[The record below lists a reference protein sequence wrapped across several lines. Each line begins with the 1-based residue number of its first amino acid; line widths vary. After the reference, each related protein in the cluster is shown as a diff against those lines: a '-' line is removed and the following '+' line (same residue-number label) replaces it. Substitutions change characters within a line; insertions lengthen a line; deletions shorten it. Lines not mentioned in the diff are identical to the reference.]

1 MHSQRS
7 RSARQWAV
15 ELSCALGCVL
25 CALCTRAPGVCAQAT
40 TVSTVSQ
47 GSPPTGDVVP
57 AALPASPADVRLE
70 LSSLRVELDAA
81 RFSSVEART
90 KALLAEPTLHAKER
104 NDALELLAIAQ
115 IAARADAAAEGT
127 LRELF
132 ARDPEHVAHV
142 RDPGPNVAAM
152 FERVRS
158 QKVPASAVPITVS
171 ALRDA
176 QGRVI
181 VELALG
187 VGHDALD
194 SVHVFAR
201 ASGDTLRSRAGARAS
216 TPGAGTSGGALGET
230 SHVVA
235 DVGARTLLA
244 VALPPAPHKA
254 SAIALYVE
262 GRAPSGAVL
271 GRDGSESAP
280 LLVRLEPATP
290 ACAEVPLRRR
300 WWVWTSAALVVSG
313 AAIAGALAAH

>member
-1 MHSQRS
+1 VTFVVHSQRS
-7 RSARQWAV
+7 GSARQWAV
-15 ELSCALGCVL
+15 ELSCALCCVL
-25 CALCTRAPGVCAQAT
+25 CALCTRAPSVCAQAA
-40 TVSTVSQ
+40 TVSAV
-47 GSPPTGDVVP
+47 GHGAPPTADAAPP
-57 AALPASPADVRLE
+57 ALLTSPADVRLE
-70 LSSLRVELDAA
+70 LSSLRGELDAA

-90 KALLAEPTLHAKER
+90 KTLLAAPTLRAQER

-158 QKVPASAVPITVS
+158 QKVPPTTVPITVS

-187 VGHDALD
+187 VGHDAVD

-201 ASGDTLRSRAGARAS
+201 PSGAALGDGAS
-216 TPGAGTSGGALGET
+216 AGTADET

-235 DVGARTLLA
+235 DVGARTALA
-244 VALPPAPHKA
+244 VALPPAPQKA

-271 GRDGSESAP
+271 GRDGSERAP
-280 LLVRLEPATP
+280 LLIRLEPAAP
-290 ACAEVPLRRR
+290 ACADVPLRRR
-300 WWVWTSAALVVSG
+300 WWVWTSVALVVSG
-313 AAIAGALAAH
+313 VAISAALAAH

>member
-1 MHSQRS
+1 
-7 RSARQWAV
+7 V
-15 ELSCALGCVL
+15 PPALL
-25 CALCTRAPGVCAQAT
+25 AAP
-40 TVSTVSQ
+40 S
-47 GSPPTGDVVP
+47 
-57 AALPASPADVRLE
+57 DVRLE
-70 LSSLRVELDAA
+70 LSLLRGELDAA

-90 KALLAEPTLHAKER
+90 KLLLAEPSLRAEER
-104 NDALELLAIAQ
+104 NHALELLAIAQ

-158 QKVPASAVPITVS
+158 QRVPASTVPVTVS
-171 ALRDA
+171 ALRDT

-187 VGHDALD
+187 VGHDAID
-194 SVHVFAR
+194 SVHVFAW
-201 ASGDTLRSRAGARAS
+201 AS
-216 TPGAGTSGGALGET
+216 GALGVGTSEGTPDET

-244 VALPPAPHKA
+244 VALPPAPQKA

-262 GRAPSGAVL
+262 ARAPSGAVL
-271 GRDGSESAP
+271 GRDGSQRAP

-300 WWVWTSAALVVSG
+300 WWVWTSVALVVSG
-313 AAIAGALAAH
+313 VAIGGAVAAH